1 MNIKSSLRYSILLSV
16 LSLLITNN
24 ISAQNKY
31 DFNQF
36 WNESLT
42 FAQQPIHWQGDDW
55 LKLGIG
61 SAAILAVTQIDQQ
74 MKNAAMKDQSYIQSF
89 PVKAGKF
96 YGEIY
101 PTIIVAGG
109 FGLYGYLA
117 DNLASKKIAFETVQ
131 TVLYA
136 GAITTFLKIIVGR
149 ARPFTDKG
157 IATFRPF
164 LPFNDDFHSFPSGHA
179 TLAFCLSTV
188 LANNVDP
195 EWLKILIYVPA
206 IVTCGSR
213 VYQNVHWTSDVLA
226 GAAIG
231 YFVGSWVSNQHKKKD
246 SPVQISSIFPLDI
259 RINLD

>member
-1 MNIKSSLRYSILLSV
+1 MNIKSFLQSLVLFSV
-16 LSLLITNN
+16 MSLLFISNV
-24 ISAQNKY
+24 SAQNKY

-42 FAQQPIHWQGDDW
+42 FAQQPFHWEGNDW
-55 LKLGIG
+55 LKLGVG
-61 SAAILAVTQIDQQ
+61 TATVLAVTQIDQPI
-74 MKNAAMKDQSYIQSF
+74 KDAALRNQSEINSF

-101 PTIIVAGG
+101 PAAIVAGG

-117 DNLASKKIAFETVQ
+117 DNQSSKKIAFETVQ

-136 GAITTFLKIIVGR
+136 GAITTFLKIVIGR

-179 TLAFCLSTV
+179 TLAFSLSTV

-195 EWLKILIYVPA
+195 DWLKILIYIPA
-206 IVTCGSR
+206 VVTCGSR
-213 VYQNVHWTSDVLA
+213 IYQNAHWTSDVLA

-231 YFVGSWVSNQHKKKD
+231 YFVGKWVSNTHEKNEPSRVTFD
-246 SPVQISSIFPLDI
+246 FPFSIKIAL
-259 RINLD
+259 N